1 MDESLLDK
9 IVVVDSSTKL
19 SFIGKLVKLCN
30 ATVRLEQVAIFDSID
45 SRISFDQYLIE
56 CAEIG
61 YSVTR
66 RAIWIDRKQ
75 IISMSLLSDV
85 IIP

>member
-1 MDESLLDK
+1 MLDK
-9 IVVVDSSTKL
+9 IVVVDSSTKFG
-19 SFIGKLVKLCN
+19 FIGKLVRFCKG
-30 ATVRLEQVAIFDSID
+30 TVQLEQATIFDSTD

-66 RAIWIDRKQ
+66 KAIWIDRNNVV
-75 IISMSLLSDV
+75 SMSLLSDV